1 MASTKTLFVSLAFF
15 FLLVAATLVATAQQN
30 AGSSNT
36 PVTGQQTTTY
46 CLISSQGSMNA
57 AACLAKWNADP
68 NLAALCPP
76 NQQPV
81 LDHCGMERVP
91 NQCAT
96 SAGNGQECYCKYKC
110 VTINSTPRDD

>member
-15 FLLVAATLVATAQQN
+15 VLLVAATLVTTAQ
-30 AGSSNT
+30 NT
-36 PVTGQQTTTY
+36 STNPPVGQQTTTY

-91 NQCAT
+91 NACAT
-96 SAGNGQECYCKYKC
+96 SAGTGQECYCKYKC
-110 VTINSTPRDD
+110 VTINSTPKDD